1 MQISTTRHSSRGSA
15 LGTESRVSSC
25 TGSGVPNV
33 ATSTGDPSN
42 SGSRHVPGK
51 TTAAIPAWATPASR
65 PSAIG
70 AASISSVPD
79 QPKSANPA
87 TAQPAKATVPHNAA
101 KVENRRGVIM
111 PPLAPP
117 EPSTRTAK
125 RATMWIVESR
135 CGRARTKA
143 AGRDDFLN
151 VLPVRNARAC
161 LQPAHATQTASRL
174 TPRRVL
180 ERHDATSLSPVGP
193 IGPYAACQRALPTCA
208 DGASRPRLCGE
219 YPPPECR
226 LSPAI
231 ARCRFWLVLLA
242 QRVGRETNHLGKLQE
257 LSGQG
262 TCLAPDH
269 ADGARGLRIFEAGHR
284 H

>member
-1 MQISTTRHSSRGSA
+1 MLQRRHIHGRSFEQRLPPRAGQNDRGHRR
-15 LGTESRVSSC
+15 LGE
-25 TGSGVPNV
+25 P
-33 ATSTGDPSN
+33 
-42 SGSRHVPGK
+42 
-51 TTAAIPAWATPASR
+51 WATPASR

-151 VLPVRNARAC
+151 VLPVRNAR
-161 LQPAHATQTASRL
+161 PALHLRTRLRRRLASRREGSWRG
-174 TPRRVL
+174 TTQRACPRSDMV
-180 ERHDATSLSPVGP
+180 P

-219 YPPPECR
+219 YPPPEAVKSGDCAMPIPACAACATRRRRDEPPRKIAGAVWPADLSCARPCR
-226 LSPAI
+226 WF
-231 ARCRFWLVLLA
+231 ARA
-242 QRVGRETNHLGKLQE
+242 
-257 LSGQG
+257 
-262 TCLAPDH
+262 
-269 ADGARGLRIFEAGHR
+269 ADS
-284 H
+284 